1 MRPGN
6 KVLLE
11 ACLVIARRPDPE
23 LLNQFGLLS
32 CALYGVKVVPEG
44 TMHDTEVTQRENG
57 K

>member
-11 ACLVIARRPDPE
+11 DCLVTTRRTAPE
-23 LLNQFGLLS
+23 LLKQFGLLS
-32 CALYGVKVVPEG
+32 CALYGVKVALEEIA
-44 TMHDTEVTQRENG
+44 HDTEVTQRENG